1 MSTAIIKT
9 VAGRTIML
17 QHDTTSPRPYTR
29 LNLISGTKGILKDY
43 PLQIALD
50 PNYEAPHLGW
60 ATQKQFDEIYAK
72 YQHPLWRDFGALA
85 QKMGGHGGMDFLMDL
100 RLCYCLQNGL
110 PLDIN
115 VYESCQWSV
124 IAGLSEL
131 SAKND
136 GMPVEIPDFTRG
148 AWKSIPPLAIETVKL
163 DIDVNNAQAADQLS
177 V

>member
-1 MSTAIIKT
+1 M
-9 VAGRTIML
+9 V

-29 LNLISGTKGILKDY
+29 LNLISGTRGILKDY

-50 PNYEAPHLGW
+50 PNYQAPHLGW
-60 ATQKQFDEIYAK
+60 ANQAQLNEIRAK
-72 YQHPLWRDFGALA
+72 YRHPLWRDSGEIAK
-85 QKMGGHGGMDFLMDL
+85 KMGGHGGMDFLMDL

-124 IAGLSEL
+124 IAEL
-131 SAKND
+131 TETSAKND
-136 GMPVEIPDFTRG
+136 GAPIVVPDFTRG
-148 AWKSIPPLAIETVKL
+148 AWKEIPALGIETVHINL
-163 DIDVNNAQAADQLS
+163 DADKAKTDKQLS